1 MSGEDSI
8 LDQFS
13 NPERKLKRKKEQERR
28 EHLKRMKN
36 VSQKENLTDVFN
48 DPLTESE
55 FHRLTPF
62 VKNEK
67 SYKQL
72 EYLVKNSSIKDVGF
86 VSEPREG
93 LLNFMKCCYHCDDW
107 LSKKLKEIGWVENQT
122 NYKFESLC
130 NGVSE
135 VVHETL
141 VCFQMA
147 CKQMMRF
154 QEYKTQILSL

>member
-1 MSGEDSI
+1 MSEESI

-13 NPERKLKRKKEQERR
+13 NPERKLKRKKDQERK
-28 EHLKRMKN
+28 EQLKRIKH
-36 VSQKENLTDVFN
+36 VSKKENVQDVFN
-48 DPLTESE
+48 DPLTNFE
-55 FHRLTPF
+55 FLRLSKF
-62 VKNEK
+62 VKNPMN
-67 SYKQL
+67 SPNLDYWI
-72 EYLVKNSSIKDVGF
+72 KNASTLDVGF
-86 VSEPREG
+86 ISEPKEG
-93 LLNFMKCCYHCDDW
+93 LLNFMNCCFHCEEW
-107 LSKKLKEIGWVENQT
+107 LSKKLQEIGWTQNET

-154 QEYKTQILSL
+154 QEYANSIS